1 MAVYRCYFLDRE
13 DHITGRTELN
23 ARSLSDAIH
32 RARKMLEKRPQ
43 QHSFEIWEGAQRL
56 YPEHPER
63 NASAFHSA
71 EETAKRLEALLGNL
85 AGARREPRPHKSLG
99 RRRTPPS

>member
-1 MAVYRCYFLDRE
+1 MAGYRCYFLDRE